1 MAAIRVLVDIDV
13 LIDYFN
19 AGDHSALLENPR
31 NRIYYSIVKRND
43 QLLAKRKLALP
54 SAKPSRA
61 RCGVSGSSR
70 SPGRSPAATRFCAEN
85 AADDQPEN
93 KMKLSPGSLGGREAL
108 GR

>member
-61 RCGVSGSSR
+61 RCGVPAHPAHPADRRPLLDSARRMPPTISR
-70 SPGRSPAATRFCAEN
+70 RIR
-85 AADDQPEN
+85 
-93 KMKLSPGSLGGREAL
+93 
-108 GR
+108 